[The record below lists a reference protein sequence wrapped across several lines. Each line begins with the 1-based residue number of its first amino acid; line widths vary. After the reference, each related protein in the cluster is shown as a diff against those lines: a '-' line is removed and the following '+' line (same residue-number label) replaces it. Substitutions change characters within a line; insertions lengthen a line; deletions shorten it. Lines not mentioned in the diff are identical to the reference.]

1 MLSLLSPTTMAT
13 ESYIKV
19 VVIKIDDFESEIIDE
34 RNFGLTNIIE
44 KEDFINS
51 YQDDNIVCLE
61 RVVK

>member
-1 MLSLLSPTTMAT
+1 MAT